1 LAILIDIRI
10 TIQGEP
16 DTAPI
21 TRIFQFHNNTDYV
34 ILENSI
40 KTIKNKLSKKMRI
53 NINETLN
60 IYLNYII
67 NQLQLPKKSN
77 EITSN
82 FSKLLSLLSP
92 NQVMIGVPESL
103 RKINFKII
111 AEKKQKLNI
120 TITEPISTTSYI
132 LSP

>member
-1 LAILIDIRI
+1 MAILIDIRI

-16 DTAPI
+16 DTPPM

-67 NQLQLPKKSN
+67 NQLQLHKKSN
-77 EITSN
+77 EIISN
-82 FSKLLSLLSP
+82 LSKLLSP
-92 NQVMIGVPESL
+92 DQVMIGVPESL

-120 TITEPISTTSYI
+120 TITEPISTSSYI
-132 LSP
+132 LST